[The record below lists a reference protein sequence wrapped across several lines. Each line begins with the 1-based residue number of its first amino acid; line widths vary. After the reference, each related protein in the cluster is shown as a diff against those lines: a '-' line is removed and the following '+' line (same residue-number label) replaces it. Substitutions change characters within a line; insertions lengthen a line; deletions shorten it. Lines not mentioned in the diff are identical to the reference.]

1 MDGDKVYL
9 NSSAIEK
16 NGTPIFYVEMGEKP
30 QFMLECEYVEQIIG
44 CATEVVKMA
53 CKSIY
58 PSDGEMQEKIAHL
71 IAKKAIGE

>member
-1 MDGDKVYL
+1 MEGDKVYL
-9 NSSAIEK
+9 QATATET
-16 NGTPIFYVEMGEKP
+16 NGIPVYGTEMGQKP

-58 PSDGEMQEKIAHL
+58 PGDGEMQEKIAHL